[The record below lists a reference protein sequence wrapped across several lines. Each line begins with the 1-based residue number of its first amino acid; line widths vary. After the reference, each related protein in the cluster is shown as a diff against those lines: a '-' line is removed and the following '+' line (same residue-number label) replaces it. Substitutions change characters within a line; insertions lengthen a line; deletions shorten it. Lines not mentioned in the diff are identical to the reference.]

1 MRRLSII
8 DLAGGHQPVHN
19 EDETVQCVFNGEIY
33 NYREL
38 RAELEGQGHRFYTHS
53 DTEVIVHGYEQW
65 GEGVFAR
72 LDGMFGIAL
81 WDTRKRALLLAR
93 DRFGEKP
100 LFYSEAG
107 EQLVFASELKSLLHV
122 PGLRR
127 EIDPAAVRA
136 YVTFGYVPTPGSI
149 YRGVHKLPPGCFLR
163 FEDGRAR
170 VTRYYTLELG
180 PKLTLDEREAEEQ
193 LAQLLDAAVKSRLVS
208 DVPFGAFLSGGL
220 DSSVVVAL
228 MARHLS
234 QPVRTFSIGFRE
246 PKYNELSD
254 ARRVADHV
262 KTEHHELVVE
272 PDAVELLQSLVWY
285 LDEPFADSSAV
296 PTYLVAKLAR
306 EHVKMV
312 LTGDGGDESFGG
324 YDRYLR
330 FLDLERVR
338 SFNPVV
344 SGAAQL
350 AGRFVPGANGYR
362 LRRIAERLRQTFP
375 DSYLSG
381 VAVTRADVS
390 DALLGEAVRAPG
402 ADHYGSLA
410 DVARAAHDLEALDRC
425 VSIDFASY
433 LPDDVLVKLDR
444 MAMANSL
451 EGRSPLLAHRR
462 RRLRRQAPARAARAR
477 PPRQASLASRRRPPT
492 CRPTCSRSR
501 RRASASRWARGS
513 AGRSKGSPPTSSA
526 AAPFASAACCA
537 RRPPNATF
545 AATWPA
551 RPTTARSCGSPC
563 RSSCGRRAIWTAS
576 PRRWGRDVTLLSA
589 LLYFQLLFVVN
600 QLHFPWNTGIPGL
613 VPENIIFL
621 VVLLQLRGKP
631 EVITLREPPILQKA
645 LLCFFGALFVAFL
658 WAEVTAFNDPVAD
671 LTYLKNACFYPLYYF
686 MYLRCKQDEKTTRW
700 LIIWIMVIAAV
711 AGLEAIREGFDYG
724 IGKYN
729 PFRRASGPFGTDW
742 HQANRAGV
750 FFGMFTPM
758 FLALALFLKNQK
770 LWRLAAIGGV
780 VLVVRRRALHL
791 FAAGVHPHHP
801 GRGGSPLAQEPDPLD
816 RHRGHALRHASAF
829 CPTASRSASPRPS
842 SRAPTARKRSTSARR
857 AAGRSGKA
865 RWACCASTRSASGS
879 TAFATTSATTRST
892 STWTRTTSTC

>member
-1 MRRLSII
+1 
-8 DLAGGHQPVHN
+8 
-19 EDETVQCVFNGEIY
+19 
-33 NYREL
+33 
-38 RAELEGQGHRFYTHS
+38 
-53 DTEVIVHGYEQW
+53 
-65 GEGVFAR
+65 
-72 LDGMFGIAL
+72 MFGIAL

-208 DVPFGAFLSGGL
+208 DVPFGAFLLGGL

-451 EGRSPLLAHRR
+451 EGRSPLLAHRVVDFAVKLPRELRVHGR
-462 RRLRRQAPARAARAR
+462 RGKHLLRRVAARLLPPDVLEKPKKGFGIPLGAWFRGPLKGLAADIIGSRAFRERGLLR
-477 PPRQASLASRRRPPT
+477 PEAAQRYLRGHLAGEADYGEILWLTLSLELWASRYL
-492 CRPTCSRSR
+492 
-501 RRASASRWARGS
+501 
-513 AGRSKGSPPTSSA
+513 
-526 AAPFASAACCA
+526 
-537 RRPPNATF
+537 
-545 AATWPA
+545 
-551 RPTTARSCGSPC
+551 
-563 RSSCGRRAIWTAS
+563 
-576 PRRWGRDVTLLSA
+576 D
-589 LLYFQLLFVVN
+589 
-600 QLHFPWNTGIPGL
+600 
-613 VPENIIFL
+613 
-621 VVLLQLRGKP
+621 GKP
-631 EVITLREPPILQKA
+631 AQV
-645 LLCFFGALFVAFL
+645 GA
-658 WAEVTAFNDPVAD
+658 
-671 LTYLKNACFYPLYYF
+671 
-686 MYLRCKQDEKTTRW
+686 
-700 LIIWIMVIAAV
+700 
-711 AGLEAIREGFDYG
+711 
-724 IGKYN
+724 
-729 PFRRASGPFGTDW
+729 
-742 HQANRAGV
+742 
-750 FFGMFTPM
+750 
-758 FLALALFLKNQK
+758 
-770 LWRLAAIGGV
+770 
-780 VLVVRRRALHL
+780 
-791 FAAGVHPHHP
+791 
-801 GRGGSPLAQEPDPLD
+801 
-816 RHRGHALRHASAF
+816 
-829 CPTASRSASPRPS
+829 
-842 SRAPTARKRSTSARR
+842 
-857 AAGRSGKA
+857 
-865 RWACCASTRSASGS
+865 
-879 TAFATTSATTRST
+879 
-892 STWTRTTSTC
+892 